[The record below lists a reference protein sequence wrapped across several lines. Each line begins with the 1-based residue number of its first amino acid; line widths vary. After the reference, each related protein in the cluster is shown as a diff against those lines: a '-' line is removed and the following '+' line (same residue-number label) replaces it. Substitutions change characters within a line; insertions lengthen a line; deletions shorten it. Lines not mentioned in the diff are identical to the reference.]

1 MAKRVTAIN
10 TYRTRIQRGPI
21 VEPTELA
28 HFVAEREN
36 LSPSDVTHALL
47 AIGDAALYLL
57 RTGRSVRLAGVGML
71 TPSVDMAGTFSA
83 RLVFDRKLLRHARP
97 AGKAFLGEFSHAEH
111 RHRSP
116 DELVAL
122 WNAEHPD
129 DAVEE

>member
-111 RHRSP
+111 RHKSP
-116 DELVAL
+116 EALVAL